1 MDLLQR
7 SVDIILAH
15 QSESG
20 AYVACPTFP
29 TYRFCWFRDA
39 SYVAYA
45 MDLVGRHDSAARFHA
60 WATRTILA
68 HRDAV
73 RRGLDKARRGLPL
86 APGEYI
92 HTRYHLDGVV
102 ETDGE
107 WPNFQL
113 DGLGTWLWS
122 LSEHLRLT
130 GHALSD
136 EQQRAVELCVDYLI
150 ALWDRPCYDCWEERP
165 ESLHTYTL
173 GALHRGLACFAD
185 IRSSAPHAA
194 ARIKETLQA
203 RSVLNGHFIKD
214 LDGADE
220 VDGNLVALAMP
231 HALVAPHDPLMRA
244 TISRIESDLRCG
256 DGGVHRYAADAYYG
270 GGEWV
275 LLTAWLGWYY
285 AEVGEVDRARQLQK
299 WIGAQADEQGHMPE
313 QVAAHLNRPAHL
325 GEWRARW
332 GESARPL
339 LWSHAAY
346 IILHDVIR
354 RSGAERP

>member
-1 MDLLQR
+1 MDLFQR
-7 SVDIILAH
+7 SIDLILAY

-86 APGEYI
+86 EAGEYI
-92 HTRYHLDGVV
+92 HTRYHLNGDV
-102 ETDGE
+102 EIGGE

-130 GHALSD
+130 GRSLSA
-136 EQQRAVELCVDYLI
+136 EQQPAVELCVDYLQE
-150 ALWDRPCYDCWEERP
+150 LWDRPCFDCWEERP
-165 ESLHTYTL
+165 DTLHTYTL
-173 GALHRGLACFAD
+173 GALHRGL
-185 IRSSAPHAA
+185 SSFTDVRPSVSP
-194 ARIKETLQA
+194 TLQRIHEA
-203 RSVLNGHFIKD
+203 LLTHAVLDGHFVKD

-220 VDGNLVALAMP
+220 VDGNLAALAVP
-231 HALVAPHDPLMRA
+231 HAVTAPQDPVMRS
-244 TISRIESDLRCG
+244 TIARIESELER
-256 DGGVHRYAADAYYG
+256 DGGVHRYATDTYYG

-285 AEVGEVDRARQLQK
+285 SATGDLERACQVQT
-299 WIGAQADEQGHMPE
+299 WIEAQADEQGHLPE
-313 QVAAHLNRPAHL
+313 QVATHLNRPACL
-325 GEWRARW
+325 DEWRARW

-346 IILHDVIR
+346 LILHDAIGRSDAR
-354 RSGAERP
+354 RP